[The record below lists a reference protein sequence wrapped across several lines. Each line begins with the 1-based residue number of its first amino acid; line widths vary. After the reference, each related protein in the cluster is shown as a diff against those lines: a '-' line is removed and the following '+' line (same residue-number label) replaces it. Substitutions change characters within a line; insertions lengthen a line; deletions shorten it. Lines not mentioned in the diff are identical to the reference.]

1 MMKSVRRIIVL
12 LALGAMSCAPVV
24 QPAEP
29 VIRAPELNR
38 NFLIAADGAL
48 LPVRHWPPK
57 GAGKA
62 VVIGLHG
69 FNDYSN
75 AFDAPAK
82 YWAAR
87 GIATYA
93 YDQRGFGASPSPGIW
108 AGAPSLVRDAV
119 EMARLARR
127 KHPGIPVYFVG
138 VSMGGA
144 VAILAMKQKEMDK
157 GVVDGAVLVA
167 PAVWGRRH
175 MNALQRGALWFFS
188 HTVPWFP
195 LTGEGL
201 KVKPS
206 DNIAMLRALGRDP
219 LVLKQSRVDSVHGL
233 VDLMDAAFAAA
244 PKLTSPSLVL
254 YGAKDEIVPAGPSF
268 EVLNLMARRKTTR
281 VAVYGAGYHMLLRG
295 LKAGVVLG
303 DIAAWINDPGS
314 PLPSKADASWR
325 QTSAHR
331 R

>member
-1 MMKSVRRIIVL
+1 MKSVRRIIVL

-29 VIRAPELNR
+29 VIRAPELNS
-38 NFLIAADGAL
+38 NSLIAADGAL

-57 GAGKA
+57 GAVNA

-144 VAILAMKQKEMDK
+144 VAILAMKQKEMNK

-268 EVLNLMARRKTTR
+268 EVLKLMARRKATR

-325 QTSAHR
+325 QTFAHR

>member
-12 LALGAMSCAPVV
+12 LALGAASCAPVV
-24 QPAEP
+24 QPAGP
-29 VIRAPELNR
+29 VIRAPELNS
-38 NFLIAADGAL
+38 NSLIAADGAL

-57 GAGKA
+57 GAVKS
-62 VVIGLHG
+62 VLIGLHG

-108 AGAPSLVRDAV
+108 AGSPSLVRDAV

-167 PAVWGRRH
+167 PGVWGRRH

-244 PKLTSPSLVL
+244 PKLISPSLVL

-268 EVLNLMARRKTTR
+268 EVLKLMARRKATR

-314 PLPSKADASWR
+314 PLPSKADAAWR

>member
-1 MMKSVRRIIVL
+1 
-12 LALGAMSCAPVV
+12 VV
-24 QPAEP
+24 QPAGP
-29 VIRAPELNR
+29 VIRAPELNSDS
-38 NFLIAADGAL
+38 LIMGDGAM

-57 GAGKA
+57 GAVKA

-82 YWAAR
+82 YWAAS

-108 AGAPSLVRDAV
+108 AGAPSLVGDAV

-127 KHPGIPVYFVG
+127 RHPGIPVYFVG

-144 VAILAMKQKEMDK
+144 VAMLAMVRQDT
-157 GVVDGAVLVA
+157 GNRLVDGAVLVA

-175 MNALQRGALWFFS
+175 MNAFQRGALWFFS

-201 KVKPS
+201 KIKPS
-206 DNIAMLRALGRDP
+206 DNIAMLKALGRDP

-233 VDLMDAAFAAA
+233 VDLMDLAYACAL
-244 PKLTSPSLVL
+244 KLTSPTLVL
-254 YGAKDEIVPAGPSF
+254 YGGKDEIVPAGPSF
-268 EVLNLMARRKTTR
+268 EVLKLMARREATR
-281 VAVYGAGYHMLLRG
+281 VAVYGGGYHMLLRG
-295 LKAGVVLG
+295 LKAEIVLG
-303 DIAAWINDPGS
+303 DIAAWIDDPGL
-314 PLPSKADASWR
+314 PLPSKADEAWR
-325 QTSAHR
+325 QTSAHKR
-331 R
+331 